1 MFFKPMITEVA
12 DTLAQET
19 VEAADSVAIS
29 LNALASTMQNVASG
43 ETTIVDLLGDI
54 NLSSLIV
61 NISSEIMKVGFKIV
75 IALMI
80 YYIGRFLIGK
90 VIGFM
95 DKGFENRDVEL
106 SLRSFLKSMVN
117 IVLYV
122 LLILTIIQ
130 LLGINTTSLV
140 AMLASAGLAIGMA
153 LSGTLQNFAGGVMI
167 LFLKPY
173 KIGDYITA
181 QGQSGHV
188 REIMLFT
195 TVLETYNGDTI
206 FVPNST
212 ISSSIIEN
220 YSHSGERRIVW
231 TVGVSYGDDY
241 DQVKAAILEIL
252 HADKRIINDPNRP
265 AMQPSVVLSQLAD
278 SSVNVD
284 ARVWVTNENY
294 WGVMFDVNEQ
304 IYKQLPA
311 KGGNFPFPQM
321 DVHIKQ
327 S

>member
-1 MFFKPMITEVA
+1 MFFKPLIAEG
-12 DTLAQET
+12 
-19 VEAADSVAIS
+19 ADSLSQEATSAIESVATV
-29 LNALASTMQNVASG
+29 AGDVASG
-43 ETTIVDLLGDI
+43 KLTVVELLQ
-54 NLSSLIV
+54 NSSSI
-61 NISSEIMKVGFKIV
+61 NISELVTSLGGEVMQIIFK
-75 IALMI
+75 LFLSLLI
-80 YYIGRFLIGK
+80 YYTGRFLIRK
-90 VIGFM
+90 AIAVM
-95 DKGFENRDVEL
+95 ERGFEARQVEV
-106 SLRSFLKSMVN
+106 SLRSFLKSMVK

-140 AMLASAGLAIGMA
+140 AMLASAGLAVGMA

-241 DQVKAAILEIL
+241 DQVKAAIMEIL
-252 HADKRIINDPNRP
+252 LADERIIKDPARP
-265 AMQPSVVLSQLAD
+265 AMHPSVVLSQLAD

-304 IYKQLPA
+304 IYKQLPS

-321 DVHIKQ
+321 DVHIKN